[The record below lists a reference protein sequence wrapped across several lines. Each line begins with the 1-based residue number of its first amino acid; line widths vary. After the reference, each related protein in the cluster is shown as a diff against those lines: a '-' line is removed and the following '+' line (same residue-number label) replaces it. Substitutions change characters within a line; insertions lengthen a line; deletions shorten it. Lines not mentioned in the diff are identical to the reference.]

1 MVWLKGPTMGG
12 TAECLGKIGA
22 FRRVTTVPSNLHYGL
37 RPNAHAVTVRPIP
50 RRSLHRP
57 RASTEGSRI
66 KKVNKTGVRLWT
78 ACSFVKAVADRSG
91 LLWICQPTTLGRD
104 GVESSGETWATP
116 GPLDSSDCPEQMR
129 KTEAPTT
136 STVLFE

>member
-1 MVWLKGPTMGG
+1 MLPILIISRSDQPG
-12 TAECLGKIGA
+12 
-22 FRRVTTVPSNLHYGL
+22 
-37 RPNAHAVTVRPIP
+37 RPILP
-50 RRSLHRP
+50 RSLHRP
-57 RASTEGSRI
+57 VAVVDGSLIRNF
-66 KKVNKTGVRLWT
+66 NKTGVRLWT